1 MNKNTNIRFIIFIV
15 GVIVLGFFITSIL
28 NFITSNNI
36 IREDAENITKLTA
49 MTIFAEIQNELTK
62 PIFVGLTMAN
72 DSFVKSWLAE
82 EDNQDQEAITRY
94 LKEIQV
100 KYGYS
105 SAFLVSGNSGN
116 YYNTEGI
123 LKKISTE
130 DSHDVWF
137 YEFVKSGKDYALDV
151 DTDQAN
157 EDTLSIFINCK
168 IMNVGDRNA
177 SVIGVGLEMRE
188 IQNILAYY
196 DELLQLDI
204 LLIDTKGLVQVATD
218 DTAIENNNY
227 FSQLDN
233 PDMKAR
239 ILGNKEDFE
248 VLRPEGSI
256 NNNYVFTKFINDLD
270 WYIVVKNNPEAL
282 YSALYR
288 QQLVNL
294 AIVIAV
300 VLMVVCIAVILTR
313 RYQHRIMQLATTDVL
328 TGLFN
333 RRSMGEDLNQM
344 LAEAD
349 KTGKPLC
356 LFLFDIDDFKKMN
369 DTHGHLAGDE
379 VLARTATVAREYM
392 KKSTIYRLG
401 GDEFAG
407 MIDQD
412 IAAAEVMLE
421 GLRKRIEKDEELS
434 VYHLTVSIGVSEYV
448 AGQSQDQLI
457 YRADQAMYRAKEIG
471 KNKVVS

>member
-1 MNKNTNIRFIIFIV
+1 MNKKTNIRFIIFLV
-15 GVIVLGFFITSIL
+15 GVIMLGFLITSIL
-28 NFITSNNI
+28 NYKTSNNI
-36 IREDAENITKLTA
+36 IQEDVENVTKLTG

-62 PIFVGLTMAN
+62 PIFVSLTMAN

-82 EDNQDQEAITRY
+82 KDNQDQEAITRY
-94 LKEIQV
+94 LKGIQV

-123 LKKISTE
+123 LKKISME

-137 YEFVKSGKDYALDV
+137 YEFVKSGKEYALDV

-157 EDTLSIFINCK
+157 EDTLSIFINSK

-188 IQNILAYY
+188 IQSILAYY
-196 DELLQLDI
+196 NELLQLDI
-204 LLIDTKGLVQVATD
+204 FLIDTKGFIQVATD
-218 DTAIENNNY
+218 DSAIGNNNY

-239 ILGNKEDFE
+239 ILDNKEDFE
-248 VLRPEGSI
+248 VLRPKGSS
-256 NNNYVFTKFINDLD
+256 NNNYVFTKYIDDLD
-270 WYIVVKNNPEAL
+270 WYIVVKNNPEAF
-282 YSALYR
+282 YSALFR
-288 QQLVNL
+288 QQLVSL
-294 AIVIAV
+294 AIVIVV
-300 VLMVVCIAVILTR
+300 VLMVVCITVILTR
-313 RYQHRIMQLATTDVL
+313 RYQLRITQFATTDVL

-333 RRSMGEDLNQM
+333 RRSMSEDLNHK

-356 LFLFDIDDFKKMN
+356 LFFFDIDDFKKMN
-369 DTHGHLAGDE
+369 DAHGHLAGDA
-379 VLARTATVAREYM
+379 VLARMANVAREYL

-407 MIDQD
+407 TIDQD
-412 IAAAEVMLE
+412 IAAAERTLE
-421 GLRKRIEKDEELS
+421 GLRNRIEKDEELS
-434 VYHLTVSIGVSEYV
+434 AYQLTVSIGVAEYV
-448 AGQSQDQLI
+448 TGQSQDQLM

-471 KNKVVS
+471 KNNVVS

>member
-15 GVIVLGFFITSIL
+15 GVIILGFFITSIL
-28 NFITSNNI
+28 NYKTSNNI

-62 PIFVGLTMAN
+62 PIFVSLTMAN

-82 EDNQDQEAITRY
+82 EDSQDQEAMTRY
-94 LKEIQV
+94 LKGIKV

-137 YEFVKSGKDYALDV
+137 YEFVESGKDYALDV

-157 EDTLSIFINCK
+157 EDTLSIFSNSK

-188 IQNILAYY
+188 IQSILAYY
-196 DELLQLDI
+196 NELLQLNI
-204 LLIDTKGLVQVATD
+204 LLIDTKGFIQVATD
-218 DTAIENNNY
+218 DSAIENINY
-227 FSQLDN
+227 FSRLNN

-239 ILGNKEDFE
+239 ILDNKEDFE
-248 VLRPEGSI
+248 VIRPEGSI
-256 NNNYVFTKFINDLD
+256 NSNYVFTKYINDLD
-270 WYIVVKNNPEAL
+270 WYIVVKNNPEAFH
-282 YSALYR
+282 SALFR

-300 VLMVVCIAVILTR
+300 VLMVVCITVILTR
-313 RYQHRIMQLATTDVL
+313 RYQRRIMQLATTDVL

-333 RRSMGEDLNQM
+333 RRAMGEDLNQV

-349 KTGKPLC
+349 KNGKPFC
-356 LFLFDIDDFKKMN
+356 LFLFDIDNFKKMN
-369 DTHGHLAGDE
+369 DAHGHMVGDTL
-379 VLARTATVAREYM
+379 LARTANVAREYL

-407 MIDQD
+407 MIKKD
-412 IAAAEVMLE
+412 IVSAEGTLE
-421 GLRKRIEKDEELS
+421 GLRNRIEKDEELS
-434 VYHLTVSIGVSEYV
+434 AYQLTVSIGVSEYI
-448 AGQSQDQLI
+448 AGQSQDQLM

>member
-1 MNKNTNIRFIIFIV
+1 MNKKTNIRFIILIV
-15 GVIVLGFFITSIL
+15 GVIVIGFFITSIL
-28 NFITSNNI
+28 NYKASNNI
-36 IREDAENITKLTA
+36 VQEDAENITKLTA

-82 EDNQDQEAITRY
+82 EDKQDQDAITRY
-94 LKEIQV
+94 LETIKG

-130 DSHDVWF
+130 DSHDIWF

-157 EDTLSIFINCK
+157 EDTLSIFINSK
-168 IMNVGDRNA
+168 IMNEGDKNA

-188 IQNILAYY
+188 IQSILAYY
-196 DELLQLDI
+196 NELLQLDI
-204 LLIDTKGLVQVATD
+204 LLIDTEGFVQVATD
-218 DTAIENNNY
+218 DSDIENINY
-227 FSQLDN
+227 FSQLTN

-239 ILGNKEDFE
+239 ILDNKEDFE
-248 VLRPEGSI
+248 VLRLEGSI
-256 NNNYVFTKFINDLD
+256 NNNYVFTKYINDLD
-270 WYIVVKNNPEAL
+270 WYIVVKNNPEAFH
-282 YSALYR
+282 SALFR

-294 AIVIAV
+294 AIVIVV
-300 VLMVVCIAVILTR
+300 VLMVVSITVILIR
-313 RYQHRIMQLATTDVL
+313 QYQRRIMQLATTDVL

-333 RRSMGEDLNQM
+333 RRAMGEDLNQM
-344 LAEAD
+344 MAD
-349 KTGKPLC
+349 AGKTGKSFC

-369 DTHGHLAGDE
+369 DAHGHMTGDSL
-379 VLARTATVAREYM
+379 LARTASVAREYL
-392 KKSTIYRLG
+392 KKNTIYRLG

-407 MIDQD
+407 TIDQD
-412 IAAAEVMLE
+412 IVAAEGTME
-421 GLRKRIEKDEELS
+421 ELRNRIEKDEELS
-434 VYHLTVSIGVSEYV
+434 AYQLTVSIGVAEYV
-448 AGQSQDQLI
+448 AGQSQDQLM

-471 KNKVVS
+471 KNKVVI

>member
-15 GVIVLGFFITSIL
+15 GVIILGFFITSIL
-28 NFITSNNI
+28 NYKTSNNI

-62 PIFVGLTMAN
+62 PIFVSLTMAN

-82 EDNQDQEAITRY
+82 EDSQDQEAMTRY
-94 LKEIQV
+94 LKGIKV

-137 YEFVKSGKDYALDV
+137 YEFVESGKDYALDV

-157 EDTLSIFINCK
+157 EDTLSIFSNSK

-188 IQNILAYY
+188 IQSILAYY
-196 DELLQLDI
+196 NELLQLNI
-204 LLIDTKGLVQVATD
+204 LLIDTKGFIQVATD
-218 DTAIENNNY
+218 DSAIENINY
-227 FSQLDN
+227 FSQLNN

-239 ILGNKEDFE
+239 ILDNKEDFE
-248 VLRPEGSI
+248 VIRPEGSI
-256 NNNYVFTKFINDLD
+256 NSNYVFTKYINDLD
-270 WYIVVKNNPEAL
+270 WYIVVKNNPEAFH
-282 YSALYR
+282 SALFR

-300 VLMVVCIAVILTR
+300 VLMVVCITVILTR
-313 RYQHRIMQLATTDVL
+313 RYQRRIMQLATTDVL

-333 RRSMGEDLNQM
+333 RRAMGEDLNQV

-349 KTGKPLC
+349 KNGKPFC
-356 LFLFDIDDFKKMN
+356 LFLFDIDNFKKMN
-369 DTHGHLAGDE
+369 DDHGHMVGDTL
-379 VLARTATVAREYM
+379 LARTANVAREYL

-407 MIDQD
+407 MIKKD
-412 IAAAEVMLE
+412 IVSAEGTLE
-421 GLRKRIEKDEELS
+421 GLRNRIEKDEELS
-434 VYHLTVSIGVSEYV
+434 AYQLTVSIGVSEYI
-448 AGQSQDQLI
+448 AGQSQDQLM